1 LFLISRSVRAS
12 RVEAKGEAANRR
24 QKTSIYID
32 KDNAENGFKQLD
44 VRRRCCDTRAILR
57 FGLAALKDGL
67 YIEKAR
73 KSRFLGQKPPFG
85 MTVCGVSGSIG

>member
-1 LFLISRSVRAS
+1 MCGLPGWKRKARQLIESGKHRLLYT
-12 RVEAKGEAANRR
+12 KN
-24 QKTSIYID
+24 
-32 KDNAENGFKQLD
+32 NAEKGFKQLD

-85 MTVCGVSGSIG
+85 MTVCGVSAVSDNP